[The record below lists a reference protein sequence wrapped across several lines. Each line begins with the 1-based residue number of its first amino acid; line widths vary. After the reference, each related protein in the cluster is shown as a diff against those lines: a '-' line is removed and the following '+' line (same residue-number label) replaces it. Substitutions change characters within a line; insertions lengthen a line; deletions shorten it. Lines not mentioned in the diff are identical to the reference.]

1 MLPTWR
7 RALALVQPD
16 MLLRWHREWFRMF
29 WRQRSRSANLERRV
43 AVETITLIREMAT
56 KNRIGKW
63 PEVERIIAEFP
74 ALLRRSRFVPLAI
87 SIDHARQ
94 AGSLA
99 GAHRDPFD
107 RMLIAQSREEKATLI
122 SGDTVFAAY
131 GVETIWA

>member
-1 MLPTWR
+1 MKLLLDTHAVVWWWVDDRRLPSGA
-7 RALALVQPD
+7 RAAIAAAGNTIHV
-16 MLLRWHREWFRMF
+16 
-29 WRQRSRSANLERRV
+29 SAV
-43 AVETITLIREMAT
+43 SAWEMAT